1 MKIGFFSNAFK
12 HFSLEHT
19 VNALSS
25 LGYEGLELWCKGQHI
40 TPYDNAER
48 TAYVKKLTSKNGLEI
63 YALSAHLDFITDNRE
78 LREENIRNFKKVIDL
93 ATSYGVE
100 KIQTASGYLFEKEAT
115 KKMWKNF
122 YDSME
127 KIGAYALG
135 KGVTINIEPEPE
147 KLLRTPKQLVGFI
160 EEINIPVFKGVLD
173 LSHAVALDMTPEEFI
188 EEMDGY
194 LNHVHVDDARYGQHP
209 HRHLIPGE
217 GDVKYSDVFEYLE
230 SIKYKDFLSIE
241 LNQHT
246 EHPKDAAKKTMEFLR
261 KEGFL

>member
-127 KIGAYALG
+127 EIGAYALG
-135 KGVTINIEPEPE
+135 KGVTI
-147 KLLRTPKQLVGFI
+147 
-160 EEINIPVFKGVLD
+160 
-173 LSHAVALDMTPEEFI
+173 
-188 EEMDGY
+188 
-194 LNHVHVDDARYGQHP
+194 
-209 HRHLIPGE
+209 
-217 GDVKYSDVFEYLE
+217 
-230 SIKYKDFLSIE
+230 
-241 LNQHT
+241 
-246 EHPKDAAKKTMEFLR
+246 
-261 KEGFL
+261 